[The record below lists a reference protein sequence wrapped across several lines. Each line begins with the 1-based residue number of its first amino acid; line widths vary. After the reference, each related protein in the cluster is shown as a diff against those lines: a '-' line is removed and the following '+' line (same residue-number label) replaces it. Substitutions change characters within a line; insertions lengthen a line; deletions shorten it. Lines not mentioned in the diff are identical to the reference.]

1 MSKRVKGETCATAIR
16 AVFEPSET
24 VTFTDLV
31 RRVKGKG
38 RWTNSTI
45 WEHLMSLV
53 VNLPP
58 ARLHWPKVKP
68 FLFLHPDGRYELC
81 QDTGCESFQDAGTNT
96 NGGLTPAQVI
106 ELHLKL
112 DIILD
117 KIDSKKI
124 PNEGI
129 SSRVTRLRDTNIL
142 PRNIACMMLTVNSLR
157 NMVVHERFVMG
168 LHEAAVVRSAMAAI
182 EAWSKEKKKPN
193 RRLATS
199 VKTIR

>member
-1 MSKRVKGETCATAIR
+1 MPKGVKGETCAAAIR

-31 RRVKGKG
+31 RRIKGKG
-38 RWTNSTI
+38 KWTNSTI

-58 ARLHWPKVKP
+58 ALLHWPKVKP
-68 FLFLHPDGRYELC
+68 FLFLHPDGRYELSK
-81 QDTGCESFQDAGTNT
+81 DTGHESFQDGGTST
-96 NGGLTPAQVI
+96 NGGLTPGQVI
-106 ELHLKL
+106 DLHLNL
-112 DIILD
+112 DKILD
-117 KIDSKKI
+117 KVDSKKI

-129 SSRVTRLRDTNIL
+129 SSRVTRLRDANIL

-168 LHEAAVVRSAMAAI
+168 PHEGAVVTNAMAAI
-182 EAWSKEKKKPN
+182 KAWSKGKGTPK
-193 RRLATS
+193 RRPTS
-199 VKTIR
+199 KGKTTR